1 MYPACSHTTGI
12 LLRGTLDGMPYD
24 KEFPTTGQG
33 ANPTFKPYTAG
44 VYFDPVG
51 EIKLAWTGTPDN
63 DKPHPATGTLS
74 FTSETTK
81 REVKVGSTIVFSHTG
96 AFLMDLLLDNGELLG
111 CANN

>member
-1 MYPACSHTTGI
+1 VYPACSQTTDI

-24 KEFPTTGQG
+24 KAFQITGQG
-33 ANPTFKPYTAG
+33 VNPDFMPYTANTQ
-44 VYFDPVG
+44 FSPVG
-51 EIKLAWTGTPDN
+51 EIKLVWTGTFDN

-81 REVKVGSTIVFSHTG
+81 REVKVGSTIVFGHTG

-111 CANN
+111 CANF

>member
-1 MYPACSHTTGI
+1 
-12 LLRGTLDGMPYD
+12 MPYD
-24 KEFPTTGQG
+24 KEFPITGQG
-33 ANPTFKPYTAG
+33 ANPFFMPYTA
-44 VYFDPVG
+44 VTYFSPVG
-51 EIKLAWTGTPDN
+51 EIKLVWTGTPDN

-74 FTSETTK
+74 FTSEPTK